1 MNYVRKVRRGDCR
14 RFLLLNI
21 RLKYINTQFVTLWHQ
36 TYRRSKCAIS
46 TKFQLRVIRWV
57 HKLFKWPLLLC
68 HPKKSSF
75 KMTITQTLMKVRGMK
90 ITPLLCYPTITTWH
104 NSHHLPLHNSSALS
118 PVHELFK
125 RPSYT
130 GFYTNCGHDISHVR
144 SLLGNTLVPVPCLL
158 TAYMALKKLVTSCPH
173 VWVCLPSV
181 NEPMSW
187 FSWNLV
193 QPSCNWR
200 LPHCHVLKLLPFY

>member
-1 MNYVRKVRRGDCR
+1 VGPEAHLADGRKATTHTRNESLYWPSLTVHLYAYNANRKRSYIYIRWSTYNENSNSRWMNYVRKVRRGDCR

-68 HPKKSSF
+68 HPKKGSF
-75 KMTITQTLMKVRGMK
+75 KMTITQTLMTVRGMK

-125 RPSYT
+125 RP
-130 GFYTNCGHDISHVR
+130 
-144 SLLGNTLVPVPCLL
+144 L
-158 TAYMALKKLVTSCPH
+158 
-173 VWVCLPSV
+173 
-181 NEPMSW
+181 
-187 FSWNLV
+187 
-193 QPSCNWR
+193 
-200 LPHCHVLKLLPFY
+200 